1 MSREGACKRHGTAQS
16 APLSHR
22 RPARPALP
30 RPPPAQLTLWPDHV
44 LPLMVFV
51 QLLVCVKEGLHL
63 VHILAAGLQPDTAVV
78 QAAGGAVTGGAVAA
92 PPLPSQPGSGHARLT
107 VSKGRGA
114 SGCRLLCM
122 QHRAPTL
129 VAAARGR
136 FRLGAMRLPRLD
148 RICSSTSSLGRG
160 CCDQSLAVRV
170 PWARSFA
177 VRGVLEG
184 RARKLLCKRTMGR
197 GFCLT
202 SSPRRYIRYEGLGLL
217 ETGPKFITQFTICR
231 VNEVEI

>member
-1 MSREGACKRHGTAQS
+1 MQAARHS
-16 APLSHR
+16 AERASLTP
-22 RPARPALP
+22 PP
-30 RPPPAQLTLWPDHV
+30 RPPRPAPPAPRPAH
-44 LPLMVFV
+44 PLARSRPPPHGFCPASGMR
-51 QLLVCVKEGLHL
+51 QRGPPPCSHPCCRP
-63 VHILAAGLQPDTAVV
+63 AAGHSSC
-78 QAAGGAVTGGAVAA
+78 AGSGRCCYWRCCRWR
-92 PPLPSQPGSGHARLT
+92 PLPSQPGSGHARPT

-129 VAAARGR
+129 VAAAGAR
-136 FRLGAMRLPRLD
+136 FRLGAMRLPRLE

-177 VRGVLEG
+177 MRGVLEG

-202 SSPRRYIRYEGLGLL
+202 SSPRRYTRYEGLGLL
-217 ETGPKFITQFTICR
+217 ETGPKLITQCTICR